1 MIIGLSVLRKANPRR
16 VGRVPDHHEEP
27 AVIIHSPAAKDDETA
42 DANWNGGNTERRI
55 TSPHHRIE
63 SAMLSLYRRSPG
75 TVAAGS
81 IAALFG
87 AAYLLAAPMGRD
99 LSAQLS
105 HAQLAQRHWPELL
118 NLNWYSGF
126 NPLGY
131 SVLSPLVTAL
141 LGVRLSTAV
150 AYVASVV
157 LFAALLQR
165 TEVARL
171 VAGTLTGAVCFTGNL
186 VVTRTTFALALA
198 MALGALLALI
208 SGRVLISS
216 ILSVL
221 AALTSPVAG
230 LFLGVAGG
238 ALLLSGR
245 RRDGVVLGV
254 SGLVPT
260 VAIGLAFGNGGY
272 QTFGA
277 KQALMGF
284 LGCLAVAGLCWRRP
298 VIRWGSLLSA
308 GLVAAAYVIETPVG
322 TTATRLP
329 ELFAAPILVA
339 VTAVPL
345 SAVIAAAASVV
356 LLLPWSSITDV
367 QKRGDPALSAEFY
380 APLVDQLASRGA
392 AGPIEVVPTQL
403 RGEAAIVAPVVP
415 IARGWSRPLD
425 TGRHPIFY
433 DGSLNADTYRQWL
446 DDNAISH
453 VALSNGPYDW
463 AAPKEADLV
472 RSGLPYLQELW
483 SNPTWTLYAVKDPR
497 PVISTPGRVIGRDGA
512 SLTISL
518 PEAGEYVVR
527 VRWSRYLST
536 SAGCVQPAEGG
547 WTTLVVEQ
555 PGTAKIK
562 GSLLPHHC

>member
-1 MIIGLSVLRKANPRR
+1 
-16 VGRVPDHHEEP
+16 VPDHHEEP
-27 AVIIHSPAAKDDETA
+27 AVTIHSPAAKDDETA
-42 DANWNGGNTERRI
+42 DANPGGGDTERRI
-55 TSPHHRIE
+55 TSPLHGIG

-81 IAALFG
+81 IAVLFG

-99 LSAQLS
+99 LSAQLA
-105 HAQLAQRHWPELL
+105 HAQLAQFHWPELL
-118 NLNWYSGF
+118 NLHWYSGF

-131 SVLSPLVTAL
+131 SVLSPPVMAL

-165 TEVARL
+165 TGVARL
-171 VAGTLTGAVCFTGNL
+171 VAGALTGAVCLTGNL

-198 MALGALLALI
+198 MALGALLALV
-208 SGRVLISS
+208 SRRMRISS
-216 ILSVL
+216 MLSVL

-238 ALLLSGR
+238 ALFLSGR

-254 SGLVPT
+254 SALVPT

-272 QTFGA
+272 QTLGT

-298 VIRWGSLLSA
+298 VIRWGALLSA

-339 VTAVPL
+339 VAAVPL
-345 SAVIAAAASVV
+345 IAVIAAAASVV
-356 LLLPWSSITDV
+356 LLVPSSSITEVDE
-367 QKRGDPALSAEFY
+367 RGDPALSPEFY
-380 APLVDQLASRGA
+380 APLLDQLTSRGA
-392 AGPIEVVPTQL
+392 PGPIEVVPTQR

-415 IARGWSRPLD
+415 IARGWSRQLD

-433 DGSLNADTYRQWL
+433 NGSLNADTYRQWL
-446 DDNAISH
+446 DDNAITH

-483 SNPTWTLYAVKDPR
+483 SNPTWTLYAVKNPR
-497 PVISTPGRVIGRDGA
+497 PVISTPGRIIGRDGA

-527 VRWSRYLST
+527 VHWSRYLST

-547 WTTLVVEQ
+547 WTTLVVDQ

-562 GSLLPHHC
+562 GSLLPRHC

>member
-1 MIIGLSVLRKANPRR
+1 MT
-16 VGRVPDHHEEP
+16 
-27 AVIIHSPAAKDDETA
+27 IHSSAAEDDETA
-42 DANWNGGNTERRI
+42 DANSGGVDTERRI
-55 TSPHHRIE
+55 TSPHHRFG
-63 SAMLSLYRRSPG
+63 SAMLSLCRRWPG

-81 IAALFG
+81 IAVLFA

-99 LSAQLS
+99 LSAQLA
-105 HAQLAQRHWPELL
+105 HAQLADHWPELL
-118 NLNWYSGF
+118 NLRWYGGF

-131 SVLSPLVTAL
+131 SVLSPPVMAL

-150 AYVASVV
+150 AYVTSVV

-165 TEVARL
+165 TGVARP
-171 VAGTLTGAVCFTGNL
+171 VAGALTGAVCFTGNL

-198 MALGALLALI
+198 MALGALLALV
-208 SGRVLISS
+208 SGRLRISS
-216 ILSVL
+216 MVSVL

-238 ALLLSGR
+238 ALFLSDR
-245 RRDGVVLGV
+245 RREGVLLGV
-254 SGLVPT
+254 SGLMPT

-272 QTFGA
+272 QTFGT
-277 KQALMGF
+277 KQALMGL

-308 GLVAAAYVIETPVG
+308 GLVAAAYAMKTPVG

-339 VTAVPL
+339 VAAVPL
-345 SAVIAAAASVV
+345 IAVIAAAASVV
-356 LLLPWSSITDV
+356 LLLPWSSITEV
-367 QKRGDPALSAEFY
+367 QERGDPALSAEFY
-380 APLVDQLASRGA
+380 APLLDQLASRGV
-392 AGPIEVVPTQL
+392 AGPIEVVPTL
-403 RGEAAIVAPVVP
+403 RRGEAAIVAPVVP
-415 IARGWSRPLD
+415 IARGWSRQLD

-433 DGSLNADTYRQWL
+433 NGSLNADAYRQWL

-463 AAPKEADLV
+463 AAPKEAALV
-472 RSGLPYLQELW
+472 RGGLPYLQEAW
-483 SNPTWTLYAVKDPR
+483 SNSTWTLYAVENPR
-497 PVISTPGRVIGRDGA
+497 PVISTPGRVIGRDGV
-512 SLTISL
+512 SLTVSL
-518 PEAGEYVVR
+518 PEAGEYLVR
-527 VRWSRYLST
+527 VHWSRYLST
-536 SAGCVQPAEGG
+536 SAGCMRPAEGG

-562 GSLLPHHC
+562 GSLLPRHC

>member
-1 MIIGLSVLRKANPRR
+1 
-16 VGRVPDHHEEP
+16 
-27 AVIIHSPAAKDDETA
+27 
-42 DANWNGGNTERRI
+42 
-55 TSPHHRIE
+55 
-63 SAMLSLYRRSPG
+63 MLSLYRRSPG

-81 IAALFG
+81 IAVLFG

-99 LSAQLS
+99 LSAQLA
-105 HAQLAQRHWPELL
+105 HAQVAQFYWPELL
-118 NLNWYSGF
+118 NLHWYSGF

-131 SVLSPLVTAL
+131 SVLSPPVTAL

-165 TEVARL
+165 TGVARL
-171 VAGTLTGAVCFTGNL
+171 VAGALAGAVCFTGNL

-198 MALGALLALI
+198 IALGALLALV
-208 SGRVLISS
+208 SGRMRISS
-216 ILSVL
+216 MLSVL

-238 ALLLSGR
+238 ALFLSGR

-260 VAIGLAFGNGGY
+260 VAVGLAFGNGGY
-272 QTFGA
+272 QTIGT

-298 VIRWGSLLSA
+298 VIRWGALLSA

-367 QKRGDPALSAEFY
+367 EERGDPALSAKFY
-380 APLVDQLASRGA
+380 APLLDQLASRGA

-415 IARGWSRPLD
+415 IARGWSRSLD

-433 DGSLNADTYRQWL
+433 DGNLNPDTYRQWL
-446 DDNAISH
+446 DDNAVSH

-463 AAPKEADLV
+463 AASGEAALV
-472 RSGLPYLQELW
+472 GSGLPYLQEVW
-483 SNPTWTLYAVKDPR
+483 SNSTWTLYAVTNPR
-497 PVISTPGRVIGRDGA
+497 PVISSPGRVIGRDGV
-512 SLTISL
+512 SLTVSL

-527 VRWSRYLST
+527 VHWSRYLST
-536 SAGCVQPAEGG
+536 SAGCVRPAEGG
-547 WTTLVVEQ
+547 WTTLVVEE
-555 PGTAKIK
+555 PRTAKIK
-562 GSLLPHHC
+562 GSLLPRHC

>member
-1 MIIGLSVLRKANPRR
+1 VT
-16 VGRVPDHHEEP
+16 
-27 AVIIHSPAAKDDETA
+27 IHSPAAKDDETA
-42 DANWNGGNTERRI
+42 DANSGGVATERRI
-55 TSPHHRIE
+55 TSPHHRIG

-81 IAALFG
+81 IAVLFG

-99 LSAQLS
+99 LSAQLA
-105 HAQLAQRHWPELL
+105 HAKLAQLHWPELL
-118 NLNWYSGF
+118 NLHWYSGF

-131 SVLSPLVTAL
+131 SVLSPPVMAL

-165 TEVARL
+165 TGVAR
-171 VAGTLTGAVCFTGNL
+171 VAGALTGAVCLTGNL

-198 MALGALLALI
+198 MALGALLALV
-208 SGRVLISS
+208 SGRLRISS
-216 ILSVL
+216 MLSVL

-238 ALLLSGR
+238 ALFLSGR

-272 QTFGA
+272 QTLGM

-298 VIRWGSLLSA
+298 AIRWGALLSA
-308 GLVAAAYVIETPVG
+308 GLVAAAYVIKTPVG

-339 VTAVPL
+339 VAAVPL
-345 SAVIAAAASVV
+345 IAVIAAAASVV
-356 LLLPWSSITDV
+356 LLLPSSSITEV
-367 QKRGDPALSAEFY
+367 EERGDPALSAEFY
-380 APLVDQLASRGA
+380 APLLDQLASRGA
-392 AGPIEVVPTQL
+392 AGPIEVVPTQR
-403 RGEAAIVAPVVP
+403 RGEAAIVAAVVP
-415 IARGWSRPLD
+415 IARGWSRQLD

-463 AAPKEADLV
+463 AAPKEAALV
-472 RSGLPYLQELW
+472 RSGLPYLQEVW
-483 SNPTWTLYAVKDPR
+483 SNPTWTLHAVQNPR

-512 SLTISL
+512 SLTVSL

-527 VRWSRYLST
+527 VHWSRYLST
-536 SAGCVQPAEGG
+536 SAGCVRPAEGG

-562 GSLLPHHC
+562 SSLLPRHC

>member
-1 MIIGLSVLRKANPRR
+1 VT
-16 VGRVPDHHEEP
+16 
-27 AVIIHSPAAKDDETA
+27 IHSPAAKDDETA
-42 DANWNGGNTERRI
+42 DANSGGVDTERRI
-55 TSPHHRIE
+55 TSPHHRIG
-63 SAMLSLYRRSPG
+63 SAVLSLYRRSPG

-81 IAALFG
+81 IAVLFG

-99 LSAQLS
+99 LSAQLA
-105 HAQLAQRHWPELL
+105 HAKLAQLHWPELL
-118 NLNWYSGF
+118 NLHWYSGF

-131 SVLSPLVTAL
+131 SILSPPMTAL

-157 LFAALLQR
+157 LLAALLQR
-165 TEVARL
+165 TGVARL
-171 VAGTLTGAVCFTGNL
+171 LAGALTGAVCFTGNL

-198 MALGALLALI
+198 MALGALLALV
-208 SGRVLISS
+208 SGRIRISS
-216 ILSVL
+216 MLSVL

-238 ALLLSGR
+238 ALFLSGR

-272 QTFGA
+272 QTIGT

-298 VIRWGSLLSA
+298 VIRWGALLSA

-339 VTAVPL
+339 VAAVPL
-345 SAVIAAAASVV
+345 IAVTAAAASVL
-356 LLLPWSSITDV
+356 LLLPLSSITEV
-367 QKRGDPALSAEFY
+367 EERGDPALSAEFY
-380 APLVDQLASRGA
+380 APLLDQLASRGV
-392 AGPIEVVPTQL
+392 AGPIEVVPTQR

-415 IARGWSRPLD
+415 IARGWSRQLD

-463 AAPKEADLV
+463 AAPREAALV

-483 SNPTWTLYAVKDPR
+483 SNPTWTLHAVKNPQ

-512 SLTISL
+512 SLTVSL

-527 VRWSRYLST
+527 VHWSRYLST
-536 SAGCVQPAEGG
+536 SAGCVRPAEGG

-562 GSLLPHHC
+562 GSLLPRHC

>member
-1 MIIGLSVLRKANPRR
+1 VT
-16 VGRVPDHHEEP
+16 
-27 AVIIHSPAAKDDETA
+27 IHSPAAEDDETA
-42 DANWNGGNTERRI
+42 DANSGGVDTERRI
-55 TSPHHRIE
+55 TSPHHRIG
-63 SAMLSLYRRSPG
+63 SAMVSLYQRSPG
-75 TVAAGS
+75 IVAAGS
-81 IAALFG
+81 IAVLFG

-99 LSAQLS
+99 LSAQLA
-105 HAQLAQRHWPELL
+105 HAQFAQFHWPELL
-118 NLNWYSGF
+118 SLHWYSGF

-131 SVLSPLVTAL
+131 SVLSPPLTAL

-157 LFAALLQR
+157 LFAAVLQR
-165 TEVARL
+165 TGVARL
-171 VAGTLTGAVCFTGNL
+171 VAGGLTGAICFTGNL

-198 MALGALLALI
+198 MALGALLALV
-208 SGRVLISS
+208 SGRMRISS
-216 ILSVL
+216 MLSVL

-238 ALLLSGR
+238 ALFLSGR

-272 QTFGA
+272 QTFGT
-277 KQALMGF
+277 KQALIGF
-284 LGCLAVAGLCWRRP
+284 LGSLAVAGLCWRRP
-298 VIRWGSLLSA
+298 VIRWGALLSA
-308 GLVAAAYVIETPVG
+308 GLVAAAYVIKTPVG

-339 VTAVPL
+339 VAAVPL
-345 SAVIAAAASVV
+345 LAVISAAASVV
-356 LLLPWSSITDV
+356 LLLPLSSIKEV
-367 QKRGDPALSAEFY
+367 EERGDPALSAEFY
-380 APLVDQLASRGA
+380 APLLDQLASGGA
-392 AGPIEVVPTQL
+392 AGLIEVVPTQR

-415 IARGWSRPLD
+415 IARGWSRQLD

-433 DGSLNADTYRQWL
+433 NGSLNTDTYRQWL

-453 VALSNGPYDW
+453 VALSIGPYDW
-463 AAPKEADLV
+463 AALKEADLV

-483 SNPTWTLYAVKDPR
+483 SNSTWTLYAVKNPR
-497 PVISTPGRVIGRDGA
+497 PVISSPGRVIVRDGP
-512 SLTISL
+512 SLTVSL
-518 PEAGEYVVR
+518 PEGGEYVVR

-536 SAGCVQPAEGG
+536 SAGCVRPAEGG
-547 WTTLVVEQ
+547 WTTLVIEQ

-562 GSLLPHHC
+562 GGLLPRHC

>member
-1 MIIGLSVLRKANPRR
+1 VT
-16 VGRVPDHHEEP
+16 
-27 AVIIHSPAAKDDETA
+27 IHSPAAKDDETA
-42 DANWNGGNTERRI
+42 DANSNGGDTERRI
-55 TSPHHRIE
+55 TSPHDRIE

-75 TVAAGS
+75 AVAAGS
-81 IAALFG
+81 IAMLFG

-99 LSAQLS
+99 LSAQLA
-105 HAQLAQRHWPELL
+105 HAQLAQLHWPELL
-118 NLNWYSGF
+118 NLHWYSGF

-131 SVLSPLVTAL
+131 SVLSPPLTAL
-141 LGVRLSTAV
+141 LGVRLSTAL

-165 TEVARL
+165 TGVARL
-171 VAGTLTGAVCFTGNL
+171 VAGALTGAVCFTGNL

-198 MALGALLALI
+198 MALGALMALV
-208 SGRVLISS
+208 SRRMRVSS
-216 ILSVL
+216 MLSVL

-238 ALLLSGR
+238 ALFLSGR

-284 LGCLAVAGLCWRRP
+284 LGSLTVAGLCWRRP
-298 VIRWGSLLSA
+298 IIRWGALLSA

-339 VTAVPL
+339 VAAVPL
-345 SAVIAAAASVV
+345 IAVTAATASVV
-356 LLLPWSSITDV
+356 LLVPSSSITEVDE
-367 QKRGDPALSAEFY
+367 RGDPALSPEFY
-380 APLVDQLASRGA
+380 APLLDQLTSRGA
-392 AGPIEVVPTQL
+392 AGPIEVVPTQR

-415 IARGWSRPLD
+415 IARGWSRQLD

-483 SNPTWTLYAVKDPR
+483 SNPTWTLYAVKNPR

-562 GSLLPHHC
+562 GSLLPRHC